1 MKKNL
6 LKSKVQRFLAK
17 IGVREFRR
25 GFPPLPPAPN
35 AIGMY
40 VNYMWGW
47 LENEKKK
54 YVLEIFEEAFAL
66 ELPEGYWT
74 CTYRDELL
82 DPLETKL
89 AYTIKDYNQYNQ
101 YAQIINHFI
110 FFHVLL
116 RTDRNLE
123 SSWLPYDRKFFEFR
137 FS

>member
-1 MKKNL
+1 MKKKLN
-6 LKSKVQRFLAK
+6 KAEKFLAE
-17 IGVREFRR
+17 IGVREFHRD
-25 GFPPLPPAPN
+25 FPPLPPVPN

-40 VNYMWGW
+40 INYIWGW

-101 YAQIINHFI
+101 YAQIII
-110 FFHVLL
+110 L
-116 RTDRNLE
+116 
-123 SSWLPYDRKFFEFR
+123 SSFTYC
-137 FS
+137 